1 MNCRYSNKYHKEVGC
16 VVRVTDSYS
25 VIMEQYK
32 SKEVQGAKNSGI
44 EMKPEMESYPEKT
57 IITEIEKANGT
68 LNTNQY
74 EYEFTVHEKTKQIMV
89 KVIDAETK
97 EKVTEF
103 PSEKILDM
111 VAKMCELAG
120 LFIDEKR

>member
-1 MNCRYSNKYHKEVGC
+1 M
-16 VVRVTDSYS
+16 RVTDSYS